1 MAIEEDQR
9 LDLVRDEA
17 HGSRFADACR
27 LERIQEGSHVAVS
40 FSRISQGELEKA
52 ERRGREQRAK
62 HRTCLSRES
71 RRFLGGRSRV
81 VDLAE
86 MSEKESPHPRKHALL
101 GGLARLSR
109 DLIALLGFVRCGLPI
124 ALEPGGCREI
134 ALDQRK

>member
-1 MAIEEDQR
+1 MWRSASAGFPRES
-9 LDLVRDEA
+9 LK
-17 HGSRFADACR
+17 
-27 LERIQEGSHVAVS
+27 
-40 FSRISQGELEKA
+40 KA

-62 HRTCLSRES
+62 HRTRLSRES

-109 DLIALLGFVRCGLPI
+109 DPIALLGSFAAACQSPSSQAVVAI
-124 ALEPGGCREI
+124 
-134 ALDQRK
+134 